1 MNKFTLLAGLGA
13 ALIATAAPAADL
25 GYKKQAPVA
34 YSRAPAFSWT
44 GFYVGANLGY
54 GFGKVTGLSGSRF
67 KDTGGVIG
75 GGQIGYNYQIG
86 QIVLG
91 AEADLSAT
99 GIKANNSVT
108 GVAGSKISQPYI
120 GTVRARAGYA
130 MGQFLPYLTGGFAY
144 GKTHYKVPGVGTAD
158 TTNYGYAL
166 GGGVEYAFTNN
177 VTARVEGLYVDL
189 AEKRALNGAVKAGT
203 QTGIVRAGIN
213 YKF

>member
-1 MNKFTLLAGLGA
+1 MKKFAIAVGLGA
-13 ALIATAAPAADL
+13 ALVASAASAADL
-25 GYKKQAPVA
+25 GYKKQSPAAFTRAPV
-34 YSRAPAFSWT
+34 FTWT

-54 GFGKVTGLSGSRF
+54 GFGKASGLSGAGF
-67 KDTGGVIG
+67 KDTAGVIG

-99 GIKANNSVT
+99 GIKASNSAI

-130 MGQFLPYLTGGFAY
+130 MGRFLPYITGGFAY
-144 GKTHYKVPGVGTAD
+144 GSTHYRFPALGTAT
-158 TTNYGYAL
+158 TTNYGYAV

-177 VTARVEGLYVDL
+177 ITARVEGLYVDL
-189 AEKRALNGAVKAGT
+189 ADKRAFGGAVKAGT
-203 QTGIVRAGIN
+203 QTGIVRAGVN